1 MKIFIMENYVEIKHI
16 RVCLLTEIPAPTTTT
31 TAAFV
36 IVTLPTTNR
45 KKGK

>member
-1 MKIFIMENYVEIKHI
+1 MENYVEVKHK
-16 RVCLLTEIPAPTTTT
+16 CLLTEIPAPTTTT
-31 TAAFV
+31 TAAVV